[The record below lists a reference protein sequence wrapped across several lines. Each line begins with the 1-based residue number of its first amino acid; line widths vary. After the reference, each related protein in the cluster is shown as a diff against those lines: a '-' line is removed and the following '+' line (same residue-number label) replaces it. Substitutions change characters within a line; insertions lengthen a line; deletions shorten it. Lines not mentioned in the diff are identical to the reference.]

1 MGEQALR
8 TAKLSL
14 SLFLVALV
22 AGGDTVIT
30 LRKDFIDAQ
39 HDKAIVKAS
48 ITPAFLSPI
57 KSATSG
63 SDDGDVHIAAVPD
76 ATIGLPMV
84 AEISNAK
91 LHKPTVASIKTAA
104 ANHQALAV
112 EGVWRIWCEHGGDN
126 QFDQGDPVDPPTNS
140 NPAHVFEIH
149 PLTKVATTSLVDT
162 FRPIDGYAY
171 KDAEDAFQ
179 HYENAPSE
187 ISEQPC
193 ATGGGD
199 CVTIHTRM
207 VGYNYTAF
215 LISVDADPS
224 TLIRDGSDSTWVFS
238 DVYDL
243 HGDKVVA
250 GHPKPGAG
258 DRAGK
263 RKMVFVK
270 GTAPHDLL
278 QASKKGD
285 VLSVVG
291 VPRINL
297 TLVKFRLEHKN
308 EHPGDLQWSLP
319 YEMVILSASKS
330 TQQLN

>member
-1 MGEQALR
+1 MNEQASR
-8 TAKLSL
+8 ATKLAL
-14 SLFLVALV
+14 SLFLAAVV

-30 LRKDFIDAQ
+30 LRKDFIDTNHA
-39 HDKAIVKAS
+39 KAVVKAS
-48 ITPAFLSPI
+48 ITPAFLSRI

-84 AEISNAK
+84 AEITNAK
-91 LHKPTVASIKTAA
+91 LHKPTVATITAA
-104 ANHQALAV
+104 AASHQSVAV

-126 QFDQGDPVDPPTNS
+126 EFEQGQPVDTPTNS

-149 PLTKVATTSLVDT
+149 PLTKVATTSLMDT
-162 FRPIDGYAY
+162 FRPIEGYGY
-171 KDAEDAFQ
+171 KDAQEAFQ
-179 HYENAPSE
+179 HFENAPSE

-193 ATGGGD
+193 AGGGD

-215 LISVDADPS
+215 LISLDADPAS
-224 TLIRDGSDSTWVFS
+224 LIRDGFDSTWVFS

-243 HGDKVVA
+243 QGDTVVG
-250 GHPKPGAG
+250 GHVGAGAG

-270 GTAPHDLL
+270 GTAPHVLL
-278 QASKKGD
+278 QGSKKGD
-285 VLSVVG
+285 VLRVVG

-308 EHPGDLQWSLP
+308 DHPGDLLWSLP
-319 YEMVILSASKS
+319 YEMVILTARKS
-330 TQQLN
+330 TKGIN